1 MIVPASQLTGSS
13 VDLTMTRA
21 SQMLSPYSEAGAW
34 GACQCLQVTGTDT
47 ISVGAEDTVRAAGS
61 DCEQREEK
69 SGLLERCTGSKSK
82 RRACGPGRA
91 LESSCLVTASMRVP
105 VTSTNSLLPKLVGV
119 HVCY

>member
-1 MIVPASQLTGSS
+1 
-13 VDLTMTRA
+13 
-21 SQMLSPYSEAGAW
+21 MLSPYSEAGTW
-34 GACQCLQVTGTDT
+34 GACQSLQVTGTDT

-69 SGLLERCTGSKSK
+69 SGLLERAENRGRHTGSKSD

-119 HVCY
+119 HFCY